1 MNTRRKGKI
10 CISDAEIRVNDD
22 TGDFKNGFDAEPIL
36 KAKIVLRL
44 VAYLKS
50 QGWAFHVPYDD
61 YAWLEE
67 NSSSRGVKKKG
78 RSKFAEKYRKGI
90 KDGLEVEIGAS
101 GVGVDIKFW
110 ENVVDHTADN
120 SNGGRHIFDKESKM
134 PYRQLCRLRATKL
147 KIINFLTKYHDYTL
161 MDNARPLF
169 PKRHTGLDLVQ
180 KDYETNP
187 HVHGKGVAVWDVD
200 PSQIAD
206 YNSKS
211 ADGRK
216 VQHGTMVWARGY
228 DGRWIYGQAIH
239 NINNMWWILC
249 GKWSRYNI
257 ASFEIY
263 TQRPCDLHVRVS
275 QHKAIRSLERKIKAA
290 VDKKD
295 FLLAHRLQ
303 TAFNQQFGESEAA

>member
-10 CISDAEIRVNDD
+10 CISDAKIRVNDD

-36 KAKIVLRL
+36 KAKIALRL

-78 RSKFAEKYRKGI
+78 RSKFAEKHRKGI
-90 KDGLEVEIGAS
+90 KDGLEVEISAN
-101 GVGVDIKFW
+101 GVGVDIEFW

-120 SNGGRHIFDKESKM
+120 SHGGRHIFDKESKM

-147 KIINFLTKYHDYTL
+147 KIINFLTKYHDYIL
-161 MDNARPLF
+161 MDNAHPLF
-169 PKRHTGLDLVQ
+169 PQRHTGLDLVQ
-180 KDYETNP
+180 KHYDESW
-187 HVHGKGVAVWDVD
+187 HHDGSDIWDK
-200 PSQIAD
+200 SLQRICE
-206 YNSKS
+206 YNARS
-211 ADGRK
+211 ADGN
-216 VQHGTMVWARGY
+216 QIEHGSMVWTRDY
-228 DGRWIYGQAIH
+228 KNRWVYGRAMY
-239 NINNMWWILC
+239 NINNMWWILS
-249 GKWSRYNI
+249 GKWDRYNK
-257 ASFEIY
+257 ANFEIY
-263 TQRPCDLHVRVS
+263 TSKPADLNVRVS
-275 QHKAIRSLERKIKAA
+275 RERATRSLESKIKSA

-303 TAFNQQFGESEAA
+303 TAFNKQFGESGAA

>member
-10 CISDAEIRVNDD
+10 CISDAKIRVNDD

-67 NSSSRGVKKKG
+67 NSSSHGVKKKG
-78 RSKFAEKYRKGI
+78 RPKFAEKHRKGI
-90 KDGLEVEIGAS
+90 KDGLEVEICAS
-101 GVGVDIKFW
+101 GVGVDIEFW

-120 SNGGRHIFDKESKM
+120 SHGGRHIFDKESKM

-161 MDNARPLF
+161 MDNAHPLF
-169 PKRHTGLDLVQ
+169 PKRQTGIDLVQ
-180 KDYETNP
+180 KSYDESWHRDGSDIWNQSLQ
-187 HVHGKGVAVWDVD
+187 G
-200 PSQIAD
+200 ICE
-206 YNSKS
+206 YNARS
-211 ADGRK
+211 ADGN
-216 VQHGTMVWARGY
+216 QIEHGSMVWTRDY
-228 DGRWIYGQAIH
+228 KERWVYGRAMY
-239 NINNMWWILC
+239 NINNMWWILS
-249 GKWSRYNI
+249 GKWDRYNK
-257 ASFEIY
+257 ANFEIY
-263 TQRPCDLHVRVS
+263 TSKPADLNVRVS
-275 QHKAIRSLERKIKAA
+275 REKATRSLESKIKSA

>member
-10 CISDAEIRVNDD
+10 CISDAKIRVNDD

-36 KAKIVLRL
+36 KAEIVLRL

-78 RSKFAEKYRKGI
+78 RPKFAEKHRKGI

-101 GVGVDIKFW
+101 GVGVDIEFW

-120 SNGGRHIFDKESKM
+120 SHGGRHIFDKESKM

-180 KDYETNP
+180 KDYDESW
-187 HVHGKGVAVWDVD
+187 HRDGSDIWDQ
-200 PSQIAD
+200 SLQGISE
-206 YNSKS
+206 YNAKS
-211 ADGRK
+211 ADGN
-216 VQHGTMVWARGY
+216 QIEHGSMVWTRDY
-228 DGRWIYGQAIH
+228 RGRWVYGRAMY
-239 NINNMWWILC
+239 NINNMWWILS
-249 GKWSRYNI
+249 GKWDRYNK
-257 ASFEIY
+257 ANFEIY
-263 TQRPCDLHVRVS
+263 TDKPADLNVRVS
-275 QHKAIRSLERKIKAA
+275 REKATRSLESKIKAA